1 MKRRMLAVLFALGLC
16 ALLCVT
22 AAAVSP
28 QSAAEDLAAA
38 DVFRGTD
45 AGFELDRAPTRSE
58 AAVMLVRLY
67 GAEEDALARYAAGET
82 GHPFEDGN
90 TWAAPYLAWLYDAG
104 LVRGMSETQ
113 YGADL
118 PCRARDYAL
127 FLLRALG
134 YQDGYDFDWAQTEAF
149 AAEKNVYSAAL
160 FGGTFTRGDLALMTW
175 FGLQAQTAEGDTLLA
190 ALTDAGAIDAEAAK
204 TLGDTFKKSPVRLS
218 DGEVT
223 LDAAAWRAA
232 VNEMTVTVTF
242 ENERETLAAD
252 ALTALTEPDGGRV
265 RLRGDALDA
274 LTERWQGQYGTYDT
288 PFRFNSY
295 VRGPVEI
302 DFYKCDYLIDV
313 PTVKKQ
319 LAQAIAAM
327 EPAEITAAL
336 TCYYYGQPF
345 SLGQTYVE
353 VDMDSQQLTFYK
365 NGTLIVTTPI
375 VTGMVTSHRTPVGLY
390 YSHNKQTNCTL
401 TGPDYEVFVKYW
413 VSVIGDSIGLHDASW
428 RSVFGGDQYIFNGS
442 HGCVNIPEVAMVKI
456 FNNID
461 DGTPVLL
468 YGKNVWYEPKR

>member
-1 MKRRMLAVLFALGLC
+1 MKRRMLAGLFALGLC

-67 GAEEDALARYAAGET
+67 GAEEDALARYAAGEIS
-82 GHPFEDGN
+82 HPFEDGN

-175 FGLQAQTAEGDTLLA
+175 FGLQAQTAEGDRRGSGE
-190 ALTDAGAIDAEAAK
+190 DARRYVQKEPG
-204 TLGDTFKKSPVRLS
+204 
-218 DGEVT
+218 
-223 LDAAAWRAA
+223 AA
-232 VNEMTVTVTF
+232 V
-242 ENERETLAAD
+242 
-252 ALTALTEPDGGRV
+252 GR
-265 RLRGDALDA
+265 RGDA
-274 LTERWQGQYGTYDT
+274 G
-288 PFRFNSY
+288 
-295 VRGPVEI
+295 RG
-302 DFYKCDYLIDV
+302 
-313 PTVKKQ
+313 
-319 LAQAIAAM
+319 
-327 EPAEITAAL
+327 
-336 TCYYYGQPF
+336 
-345 SLGQTYVE
+345 
-353 VDMDSQQLTFYK
+353 
-365 NGTLIVTTPI
+365 
-375 VTGMVTSHRTPVGLY
+375 GMAR
-390 YSHNKQTNCTL
+390 
-401 TGPDYEVFVKYW
+401 
-413 VSVIGDSIGLHDASW
+413 
-428 RSVFGGDQYIFNGS
+428 GG
-442 HGCVNIPEVAMVKI
+442 E
-456 FNNID
+456 
-461 DGTPVLL
+461 
-468 YGKNVWYEPKR
+468 